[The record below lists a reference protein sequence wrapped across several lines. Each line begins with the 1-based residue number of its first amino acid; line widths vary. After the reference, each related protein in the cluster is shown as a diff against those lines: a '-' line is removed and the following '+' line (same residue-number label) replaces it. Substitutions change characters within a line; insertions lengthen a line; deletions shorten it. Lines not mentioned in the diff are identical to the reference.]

1 MIKPK
6 YYSWGTAPMKFYHIH
21 CKLLLIGC
29 VCNAINGLQTIFSSL
44 SALNEFGWSV
54 PGTAMFAYVA
64 VVALISAAL
73 PAFAANKLKEKQW
86 SGVLAW
92 YAASFLPVLDSTVFG
107 TLGLIQWLEVYGKL
121 IGTLIIFIPTYV
133 YYQKRSPLFSSVQKE
148 SQAPCRSEVHAEN
161 EQLVMPE
168 FIDPPDK
175 HPVKKNTLPTQPV
188 LALMGAVCI
197 VCVVSV
203 AGNIVQ
209 WSNRQTENAELQKN
223 VSSLKKQI
231 EILEKARSDLSK
243 TVDSLTND
251 VDTYRDRIND
261 LEPPADV
268 LFSQIGFVYED
279 SDYYHSYN
287 CPDYPFDDH
296 WDSFMAHNTEY
307 CDYIGYQ
314 QCPYCWNSF
323 AIKKR

>member
-44 SALNEFGWSV
+44 SALNKFGWSV

-175 HPVKKNTLPTQPV
+175 RPVKKNTLPTRPV

-197 VCVVSV
+197 VCVVSI
-203 AGNIVQ
+203 AGNIIQ
-209 WSNRQTENAELQKN
+209 WNDRQTETAELHETIAALQKQLESTQQTESMDREEFLRRREN
-223 VSSLKKQI
+223 GYYDISKKEEPSTYKPKPYVSSSNSDKYHYFFCPHANNILKGNRVDY
-231 EILEKARSDLSK
+231 ETKADAERDGKSPC
-243 TVDSLTND
+243 SLC
-251 VDTYRDRIND
+251 R
-261 LEPPADV
+261 P
-268 LFSQIGFVYED
+268 
-279 SDYYHSYN
+279 
-287 CPDYPFDDH
+287 
-296 WDSFMAHNTEY
+296 
-307 CDYIGYQ
+307 
-314 QCPYCWNSF
+314 
-323 AIKKR
+323 

>member
-121 IGTLIIFIPTYV
+121 IGTLIIFIPTCV

-175 HPVKKNTLPTQPV
+175 RPVKKNTLPTRPV

-197 VCVVSV
+197 VCVVSI
-203 AGNIVQ
+203 AGNIIQ
-209 WSNRQTENAELQKN
+209 WNDRQTETAELHETIAALQKQLESTQQTEGMDREEFLRRREN
-223 VSSLKKQI
+223 GIGREERWKSGDFEIRKAEEISALYVASSNSDKYHRRACDYAKN
-231 EILEKARSDLSK
+231 ILEENRVYYEKRADAERDGKSPC
-243 TVDSLTND
+243 SLC
-251 VDTYRDRIND
+251 R
-261 LEPPADV
+261 P
-268 LFSQIGFVYED
+268 
-279 SDYYHSYN
+279 
-287 CPDYPFDDH
+287 
-296 WDSFMAHNTEY
+296 
-307 CDYIGYQ
+307 
-314 QCPYCWNSF
+314 
-323 AIKKR
+323 

>member
-92 YAASFLPVLDSTVFG
+92 YAVSFLPVLDSTVFG

-133 YYQKRSPLFSSVQKE
+133 YYQKRSPLFFSVQKE

-175 HPVKKNTLPTQPV
+175 RPVKKNTLPTRPV

-197 VCVVSV
+197 VCVVSI
-203 AGNIVQ
+203 AGNIIQ
-209 WSNRQTENAELQKN
+209 WNDRQTETAELHETIAALQKQLESTQQTEGMDREEFLRRREN
-223 VSSLKKQI
+223 GYYDISKKEEPSTYKPKPYVSSSNSDKYHYFFCPHANNILKGNRVDY
-231 EILEKARSDLSK
+231 ETKADAERDGKSPC
-243 TVDSLTND
+243 SLC
-251 VDTYRDRIND
+251 R
-261 LEPPADV
+261 P
-268 LFSQIGFVYED
+268 
-279 SDYYHSYN
+279 
-287 CPDYPFDDH
+287 
-296 WDSFMAHNTEY
+296 
-307 CDYIGYQ
+307 
-314 QCPYCWNSF
+314 
-323 AIKKR
+323 

>member
-44 SALNEFGWSV
+44 SALNKFGWSV

-175 HPVKKNTLPTQPV
+175 RPVKKNTLPTRPV

-197 VCVVSV
+197 VCVVSI
-203 AGNIVQ
+203 AGNIIQ
-209 WSNRQTENAELQKN
+209 WNDRQTETAELHETIAALQKQLESTQQTEGMDREEFLRRREN
-223 VSSLKKQI
+223 GYYDISKKEEPSTYKPKPYVSSSNSDKYHYFFCPHANNILKGNRVDY
-231 EILEKARSDLSK
+231 ETKADAERDGKSPC
-243 TVDSLTND
+243 SLC
-251 VDTYRDRIND
+251 R
-261 LEPPADV
+261 P
-268 LFSQIGFVYED
+268 
-279 SDYYHSYN
+279 
-287 CPDYPFDDH
+287 
-296 WDSFMAHNTEY
+296 
-307 CDYIGYQ
+307 
-314 QCPYCWNSF
+314 
-323 AIKKR
+323 